1 MLWKHQ
7 CVKIRGAWCKQVAVA
22 VIWFLLIPNYCI
34 ASDAL
39 HTSDQLRSPCQ
50 PAQCAPNGCTTWNL
64 KITKWRFANE
74 IYHGDFDATGDSAGD
89 SGASGDSGK
98 SSESGDSD
106 KSSESGII
114 LHGPDSELLSCISR
128 SDPDWGKW
136 KSDKVSL
143 GGCMLRHTAITKTT
157 CGAKQNLISS

>member
-39 HTSDQLRSPCQ
+39 HTSEQLRSPCQ

-98 SSESGDSD
+98 SSESG
-106 KSSESGII
+106 II

-157 CGAKQNLISS
+157 CGAKQILISS